1 MQKPFI
7 NRFKIAN
14 YTIILLFIVIQIENY
29 YRDLGDLINLQ

>member
-1 MQKPFI
+1 MQKPLV

-14 YTIILLFIVIQIENY
+14 YTIILPFIIIQIENY